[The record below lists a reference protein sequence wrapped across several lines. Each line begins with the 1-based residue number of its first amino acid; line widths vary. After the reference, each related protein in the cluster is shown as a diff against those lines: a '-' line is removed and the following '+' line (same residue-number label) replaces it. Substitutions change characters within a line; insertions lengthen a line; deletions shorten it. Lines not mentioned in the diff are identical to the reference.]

1 MDFRALE
8 PLNDLCYIVECAAQD
23 HTGELKSEL
32 SALCDRIESAEPPY
46 HLAHYAASLPELKDA
61 LEFYRSRKL
70 YEGAIRLSAVS
81 RLWWNELRDSL
92 DAQGVA
98 SKPAPQ
104 SAPATPTPSP
114 APAPAPKPAAAPKP
128 APAAAPTPAP
138 VPKVEPQKGGLF
150 GLFQKRE
157 DPDRKAFREEFEG
170 TVRQL
175 KTAPVESQIAIGD
188 AINYGYS
195 LFVQRFGSP
204 EQFQKAPLPE
214 RNAYIASL
222 TAVEHQLRD
231 EKKDLPGSLGFGL
244 FKMWVGTVS
253 ENDTELMKQLS
264 KELAFF
270 SKKVEGLR

>member
-1 MDFRALE
+1 MNFRALE

-32 SALCDRIESAEPPY
+32 SALCDRIESAVPPY
-46 HLAHYAASLPELKDA
+46 HLAHYATSLPELKEA

-81 RLWWNELRDSL
+81 RLWWNELRNSL

-104 SAPATPTPSP
+104 SALATPTPTPTPS
-114 APAPAPKPAAAPKP
+114 PAPAPKPAAAP
-128 APAAAPTPAP
+128 AS
-138 VPKVEPQKGGLF
+138 VPKLEPQKGGLF
-150 GLFQKRE
+150 GLFKKRE

-175 KTAPVESQIAIGD
+175 KTAPVESQIAIGE
-188 AINYGYS
+188 AINYGYN

-204 EQFQKAPLPE
+204 EQFQKAPLQE

-222 TAVEHQLRD
+222 TAVENQLRD
-231 EKKDLPGSLGFGL
+231 EKKDFAGSLGFGL

-253 ENDTELMKQLS
+253 ENDTELMKQFR
-264 KELAFF
+264 KELAHF
-270 SKKVEGLR
+270 SKKAEVLR